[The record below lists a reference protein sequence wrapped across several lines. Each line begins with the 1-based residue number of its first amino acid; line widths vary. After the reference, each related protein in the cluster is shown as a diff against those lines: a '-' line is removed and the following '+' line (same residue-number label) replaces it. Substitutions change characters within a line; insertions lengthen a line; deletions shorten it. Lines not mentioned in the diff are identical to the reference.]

1 VHDLDLRE
9 DPEFELDLPDD
20 GEAELADPE
29 RRQLAQAVL
38 DAVVRGTTIRDANRL
53 TNLVF
58 HIHHPDRDLTARL
71 DPKREAV
78 LAQQWRELQAQLVRP
93 ALDGGTTASSTAT
106 ATATAT
112 TGARWPW
119 GRRVLLVGDS
129 HTDGA
134 FGIELARLITAAGG
148 RVQREAKVGS
158 AVNHWLPLLPGLL
171 RSHSPDVVIIALGAN
186 MRGYPSASGT
196 SRWIRRAVA
205 RRRAASSGPKRRP
218 AAVPPQTATNSAG
231 IAPVAQPQRPGV
243 IHRAGGA
250 SRGSP
255 AASTIGANDSSAG
268 SGAASLVAGVGVG
281 GSTLPST
288 STCSASL
295 RAIS

>member
-1 VHDLDLRE
+1 MHDLDLRE
-9 DPEFELDLPDD
+9 DPEFELDVPDD

-93 ALDGGTTASSTAT
+93 ALDGGTTSSST

-134 FGIELARLITAAGG
+134 FGIELTRLITAAGG
-148 RVQREAKVGS
+148 TVQREAKVGS

-196 SRWIRRAVA
+196 SRWIRRAVEAVARERPSA
-205 RRRAASSGPKRRP
+205 RRIWIGPPRERKDSDATLAAFDRIIRNGLDADTRFVASDRHTPRYVGRDGVHYDAGPARAW
-218 AAVPPQTATNSAG
+218 
-231 IAPVAQPQRPGV
+231 AQGV
-243 IHRAGGA
+243 FAE
-250 SRGSP
+250 
-255 AASTIGANDSSAG
+255 
-268 SGAASLVAGVGVG
+268 L
-281 GSTLPST
+281 
-288 STCSASL
+288 L
-295 RAIS
+295 R